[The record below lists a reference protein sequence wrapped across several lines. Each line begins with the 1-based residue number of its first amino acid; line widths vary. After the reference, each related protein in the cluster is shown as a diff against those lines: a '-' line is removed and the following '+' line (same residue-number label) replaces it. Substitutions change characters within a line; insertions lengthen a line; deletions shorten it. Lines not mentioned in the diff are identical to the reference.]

1 MLQAGVWGAV
11 AAMAMSGMR
20 TLTNELG
27 LVGETPPE
35 AMAREGAGGL
45 LRQIPPAKRGA
56 VVELSHWG
64 FGAMGGVLFGVL
76 PRWVRRRNWAGP
88 VYGLLVWLGFEA
100 GLAPALG
107 LSKAP
112 RRPGPSSARRSR
124 LTICSTAWYSPW
136 VWSGATPRRPSPEG
150 GLLLVIEEVA
160 VACEKSISDS
170 GAAGLQCRPQPKN
183 PVGTRTRGAGVRPS
197 VSTLTPLWPEPD

>member
-1 MLQAGVWGAV
+1 VRPNSEPGKVTVMLQAGVWGAV

-35 AMAREGAGGL
+35 AMAREGASGL

-64 FGAMGGVLFGVL
+64 FGAVGGVFFGVL
-76 PRWVRRRNWAGP
+76 PRWLRRRNWAGP
-88 VYGLLVWLGFEA
+88 AYGLLVWLGFEA

-107 LSKAP
+107 LSKAKATRP
-112 RRPGPSSARRSR
+112 VERAAFAADHVLYGLVLAVGLERRN
-124 LTICSTAWYSPW
+124 T
-136 VWSGATPRRPSPEG
+136 
-150 GLLLVIEEVA
+150 
-160 VACEKSISDS
+160 
-170 GAAGLQCRPQPKN
+170 
-183 PVGTRTRGAGVRPS
+183 
-197 VSTLTPLWPEPD
+197 

>member
-1 MLQAGVWGAV
+1 MRPTSEPGKLTVMLQAGVWGAV

-45 LRQIPPAKRGA
+45 LMQIPPGKRGA

-64 FGAMGGVLFGVL
+64 FGAVGGAFFGVL
-76 PRWVRRRNWAGP
+76 PRWLRRRNWAGAA
-88 VYGLLVWLGFEA
+88 YGLLVWLGFEA

-107 LSKAP
+107 LSKAKATRP
-112 RRPGPSSARRSR
+112 VERAALAADHVLYGLVLAMGLERRD
-124 LTICSTAWYSPW
+124 T
-136 VWSGATPRRPSPEG
+136 
-150 GLLLVIEEVA
+150 
-160 VACEKSISDS
+160 
-170 GAAGLQCRPQPKN
+170 
-183 PVGTRTRGAGVRPS
+183 
-197 VSTLTPLWPEPD
+197 

>member
-1 MLQAGVWGAV
+1 MRPKSEPGKVTVMLQAGIWGAF

-45 LRQIPPAKRGA
+45 LRQIPSAKRGA

-64 FGAMGGVLFGVL
+64 FGAVGGAFFGVL
-76 PRWVRRRNWAGP
+76 PGWLRRRNWAGP
-88 VYGLLVWLGFEA
+88 AHGLLVWLGFEA

-107 LSKAP
+107 LSKAKATRP
-112 RRPGPSSARRSR
+112 VERAAFAADHVLYGLVLAVGLERRN
-124 LTICSTAWYSPW
+124 T
-136 VWSGATPRRPSPEG
+136 
-150 GLLLVIEEVA
+150 
-160 VACEKSISDS
+160 
-170 GAAGLQCRPQPKN
+170 
-183 PVGTRTRGAGVRPS
+183 
-197 VSTLTPLWPEPD
+197 